1 MNAIWQN
8 EFFNH
13 IEEELEVELCLNE
26 NFDVFVGNILIRT
39 IKN

>member
-8 EFFNH
+8 EIFNH

-26 NFDVFVGNILIRT
+26 NFDVLLEVF
-39 IKN
+39 